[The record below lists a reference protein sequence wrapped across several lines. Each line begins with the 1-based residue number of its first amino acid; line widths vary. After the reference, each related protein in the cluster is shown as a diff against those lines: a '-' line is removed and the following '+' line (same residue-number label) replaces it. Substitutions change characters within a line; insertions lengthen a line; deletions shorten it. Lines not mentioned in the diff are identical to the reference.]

1 VSTVSVSSDVDE
13 SLDIRASDR
22 PDAPG
27 PRAEQPPAWLRLLAF
42 ASAAGVCTFGGTGL
56 LLAIN
61 GWYQPAL
68 AIGIGAVLWIALLV
82 LGKPAYS
89 NGSGAAPS
97 ARSAHIAAAVG
108 LIAILGVT
116 GWNEAH
122 ASQHVLINRDGGAYA
137 NSGRWI
143 ARDGSLVVKPRV
155 GPFANDPSLQFDS
168 FAVYSVPDGTLQF
181 QFAHLLP
188 ALLAEAH
195 AVGGDRALFHLPELL
210 GGIALLAFFVLAWRL
225 LRRPAF
231 AVAATLAFA
240 FIIPQV
246 SFSRDSYSEIP
257 VQIALFTVAWLLIE
271 RRLLLSWRVAGC
283 AGLLLGVTEAIR
295 VDGVAFLIGVPL
307 IFAVAYL
314 SAAREQ
320 RRQVLLAV
328 GAFIVGVVP
337 GLALGLVD
345 LMRHS
350 GGYYADLSKNVHTL
364 SKGAVVS
371 AVGAV
376 VLVVVW
382 RWIAPILRHVPR
394 AGFATVAAV
403 VVGVGGFAVWILRPR
418 FHHAHGL
425 FVGLVAGLQNA
436 EHVAVDGTRNYS
448 EYSLTWMRW
457 YLGPLTLA
465 AAIVGSALLVR
476 ALITGR
482 YLRAIPAVALL
493 VPESLLYLFRVRAVP
508 DHVWVDRRFLSSA
521 FPALI
526 LLAFGLAAFLW
537 GSGLRS
543 RMGTVARAIAVLVAV
558 GGVGYPLYTLWDVRA
573 MTEQRPFLLVVHD
586 ACAKVGDHAAIV
598 VLERDE
604 RDLYDDWLPQTLRGW
619 CGAEV
624 AARRGAA
631 DGPALRKLARE
642 WQAAG
647 RTLYVVSVY
656 GDVISR
662 ALPDATV
669 EGTRSARNQ
678 HLLEQTLTHR
688 PDGYRGQ
695 GFSLAVARVPTA

>member
-1 VSTVSVSSDVDE
+1 VSTLSAPSEVDE
-13 SLDIRASDR
+13 SLEIRVT
-22 PDAPG
+22 DA
-27 PRAEQPPAWLRLLAF
+27 ADANAHSAAQPPPWLKGLAF
-42 ASAAGVCTFGGTGL
+42 ATASGVGAFGGVGL

-61 GWYQPAL
+61 DWYQPAL
-68 AIGIGAVLWIALLV
+68 AIGIGAVIWIALLV
-82 LGKPAYS
+82 LGKPAYWQA
-89 NGSGAAPS
+89 GAGPS
-97 ARSAHIAAAVG
+97 ARSAHVVAAVG
-108 LIAILGVT
+108 VIAILAIV

-122 ASQHVLINRDGGAYA
+122 ASQHVLINRDGGAYT
-137 NSGRWI
+137 NTGRWI
-143 ARDGSLVVKPRV
+143 ARDGNLEVKPRV
-155 GPFANDPSLQFDS
+155 GPFAHDPSLQFDS
-168 FAVYSVPDGTLQF
+168 FAVYSMPNGTLQF

-195 AVGGDRALFHLPELL
+195 AIGGDRALFHLPELL
-210 GGIALLAFFVLAWRL
+210 GGVALLAFFVLAWRL
-225 LRRPAF
+225 LQRPVLAL
-231 AVAATLAFA
+231 AATLAFA

-283 AGLLLGVTEAIR
+283 AGLLLGVTEAVR

-314 SAAREQ
+314 SAPRDQ
-320 RRQVLLAV
+320 RRQVVLAI
-328 GAFIVGVVP
+328 GAFIVGIVP
-337 GLALGLVD
+337 GLALGFVD
-345 LMRHS
+345 LMHHS
-350 GGYYADLSKNVHTL
+350 GGYYSDLSKNVHTL
-364 SKGAVVS
+364 CKGALFS
-371 AVGAV
+371 AVAAAV
-376 VLVVVW
+376 IIVVW
-382 RWIAPILRHVPR
+382 RWIAPLFRKVPR
-394 AGFATVAAV
+394 NAFATVAGV
-403 VVGVGGFAVWILRPR
+403 VVGVGGFAVWIFRPR
-418 FHHAHGL
+418 LHHAHGV
-425 FVGLVAGLQNA
+425 FVGLVAGLQSV
-436 EHVAVDGTRNYS
+436 EHAAVDGTRNYS
-448 EYSLTWMRW
+448 EFSLQWMWW
-457 YLGPLTLA
+457 YLGKLTVA
-465 AAIVGSALLVR
+465 AAIVGGALLVR
-476 ALITGR
+476 ALINGR
-482 YLRAIPAVALL
+482 YVRALPAVALL

-537 GSGLRS
+537 GIRARS
-543 RMGTVARAIAVLVAV
+543 VWGAAARVTALVVAIYGVAF
-558 GGVGYPLYTLWDVRA
+558 PLYTLRNVSA

-586 ACAKVGDHAAIV
+586 VCAKVGDHAAIV

-624 AARRGAA
+624 AVRRGAA
-631 DGPALRKLARE
+631 DGPALRRLARD

-656 GDVISR
+656 SGVITR
-662 ALPDATV
+662 ALPDARV
-669 EGTRSARNQ
+669 EGTRAASNQ

-695 GFSLAVARVPTA
+695 GFSLAVARVPSV